1 MLRNLLPCLFGG
13 CFNASSSKTASAR
26 RLLGW
31 AVGDDL
37 ASSEREL
44 AAAVAPGGLDRGIGG
59 GAQLVAGEAAN
70 KTP

>member
-1 MLRNLLPCLFGG
+1 
-13 CFNASSSKTASAR
+13 
-26 RLLGW
+26 LLGW